1 MTISSR
7 SLPFTASLIA
17 AAPHTPGVYALWQN
31 GAVVYYGKAFAGAA
45 TIHSALD
52 EHFSGQAWSEL
63 RATRCSWE
71 VAEDPERR
79 LSELITGVRGRA
91 PVHAALER
99 PAAAADLLGV
109 LEHAADG
116 F

>member
-31 GAVVYYGKAFAGAA
+31 GAVVYYG

-79 LSELITGVRGRA
+79 LSELIMEFEVAHQCMPRWNDPQRLPTS
-91 PVHAALER
+91 
-99 PAAAADLLGV
+99 
-109 LEHAADG
+109 
-116 F
+116 

>member
-31 GAVVYYGKAFAGAA
+31 GAVVYYGNAFAGAA

-79 LSELITGVRGRA
+79 LSELIMEFEVAHQCMPRWNDPQRLPTS
-91 PVHAALER
+91 
-99 PAAAADLLGV
+99 
-109 LEHAADG
+109 
-116 F
+116 